1 MHIVYTNNFTSKLIQ
16 IKRTVLTF
24 GPVEK
29 QERGSRGSFLADI
42 RTRQQLAPT
51 LCRVARNWRGGGEMV
66 RHTNHNGDAGRLPFG
81 PAGLMLAGLLGLFSS
96 AVNAAWELNLQMP
109 VTALARRVY
118 DLHTLLTWVIF
129 IIFVGV
135 FAVVTW
141 SLIFHRKSIGHKAA
155 DFHDNTA
162 VEIAWTIVPTLV
174 LIAIAFPATSTLVE
188 MRDSSQPDLTIKAT
202 GYQWKWGYEYV
213 TGDAAGVKFMSV
225 MSTPREQIE
234 NKTPKGQHYLLEVDH
249 PLVVP
254 VGKKVR
260 MLLTATD
267 VIHNWSVPAFAVK
280 TDAVPGFLR
289 DTWFRAEKEG
299 TYRGQCSELCGKDHG
314 FMPVVVEVV
323 SAEKYAAW
331 VAEQKKTMAAS
342 ADDPAKVW
350 KMDELMARGEKV
362 YTANCAACHQPTGA
376 GLPPV
381 FPALDGS
388 KIARGPKAAHLD
400 IVMKGKPGTAMA
412 AFGTQLSDTDIAAVV
427 AYERNAWT
435 NKLGEL
441 IQPAEVKA
449 LRGK

>member
-1 MHIVYTNNFTSKLIQ
+1 MSNEGDLGGSMAINKINSCRGQGYACLVRGFTA
-16 IKRTVLTF
+16 
-24 GPVEK
+24 GA
-29 QERGSRGSFLADI
+29 LA
-42 RTRQQLAPT
+42 
-51 LCRVARNWRGGGEMV
+51 V
-66 RHTNHNGDAGRLPFG
+66 F
-81 PAGLMLAGLLGLFSS
+81 AGLA
-96 AVNAAWELNLQMP
+96 NAAWELNLQMP

-141 SLIFHRKSIGHKAA
+141 SIIFHRKSRGHKAA
-155 DFHDNTA
+155 DFHDNTT
-162 VEIAWTIVPTLV
+162 VEIVWTIVPTLV
-174 LIAIAFPATSTLVE
+174 LIAIAFPATSALVE

-225 MSTPREQIE
+225 MSTPREQID
-234 NKTPKGQHYLLEVDH
+234 NKAPKGEHYLLEVDH

-260 MLLTATD
+260 VLLTATD

-323 SAEKYAAW
+323 SAEKYATW
-331 VAEQKKTMAAS
+331 VAQQKAAMAAVT
-342 ADDPAKVW
+342 DDPAKVW

-362 YTANCAACHQPTGA
+362 YAANCAACHQPNGA
-376 GLPPV
+376 GLPPA

-388 KIARGPKAAHLD
+388 KITKGPKAGHLD
-400 IVMKGKPGTAMA
+400 IVLKGKPGTAMA
-412 AFGTQLSDTDIAAVV
+412 AFGAQLSDTDIAAVV
-427 AYERNAWT
+427 AYERNAWS

>member
-1 MHIVYTNNFTSKLIQ
+1 MARHSNMH
-16 IKRTVLTF
+16 
-24 GPVEK
+24 
-29 QERGSRGSFLADI
+29 DD
-42 RTRQQLAPT
+42 
-51 LCRVARNWRGGGEMV
+51 AR
-66 RHTNHNGDAGRLPFG
+66 RLPG
-81 PAGLMLAGLLGLFSS
+81 TIAGLMLAALLGVFSS
-96 AVNAAWELNLQMP
+96 VASAAWELNLQLP

-141 SLIFHRKSIGHKAA
+141 SIIFHRKSKGHKAA

-174 LIAIAFPATSTLVE
+174 LIAIAFPATSALVE
-188 MRDSSQPDLTIKAT
+188 MRDTSQPDLTIKAT

-234 NKTPKGQHYLLEVDH
+234 NKAPKGEHYLLEVDH

-331 VAEQKKTMAAS
+331 VAEQKKAMAAS

-350 KMDELMARGEKV
+350 KLDELMARGEKV
-362 YTANCAACHQPTGA
+362 YAANCAACHQPNGA
-376 GLPPV
+376 GLPPA

-388 KIARGPKAAHLD
+388 KIAKGPKGAHID
-400 IVMKGKPGTAMA
+400 IVLNGKPGTAMA
-412 AFGTQLSDTDIAAVV
+412 AFGAQLSDTDIAAVV

-435 NKLGEL
+435 NKLGEV

>member
-1 MHIVYTNNFTSKLIQ
+1 MSNEGDLGGSMAINKINSCRGQGYACLVRGFTA
-16 IKRTVLTF
+16 
-24 GPVEK
+24 GA
-29 QERGSRGSFLADI
+29 LAVFAS
-42 RTRQQLAPT
+42 LA
-51 LCRVARNWRGGGEMV
+51 
-66 RHTNHNGDAGRLPFG
+66 
-81 PAGLMLAGLLGLFSS
+81 
-96 AVNAAWELNLQMP
+96 NAAWELNLQMP

-141 SLIFHRKSIGHKAA
+141 SIIFHRKSRGHKAA
-155 DFHDNTA
+155 DFHDNTT
-162 VEIAWTIVPTLV
+162 VEIVWTIVPTLV
-174 LIAIAFPATSTLVE
+174 LIAIAFPATSALVE

-225 MSTPREQIE
+225 MSTPREQID
-234 NKTPKGQHYLLEVDH
+234 NKAPKGEHYLLEVDH

-260 MLLTATD
+260 VLLTATD

-323 SAEKYAAW
+323 SAEKYATW
-331 VAEQKKTMAAS
+331 VAQQKAAMAAVT
-342 ADDPAKVW
+342 DDPTKVW

-362 YTANCAACHQPTGA
+362 YAANCAACHQPNGA
-376 GLPPV
+376 GLPPA

-388 KIARGPKAAHLD
+388 KITKGPKAGHLD
-400 IVMKGKPGTAMA
+400 IVLKGKPGTAMA
-412 AFGTQLSDTDIAAVV
+412 AFGAQLSDTDIAAVV
-427 AYERNAWT
+427 AYERNAWS

>member
-1 MHIVYTNNFTSKLIQ
+1 MAINKINSCRGQGYVCLL
-16 IKRTVLTF
+16 RGLTA
-24 GPVEK
+24 
-29 QERGSRGSFLADI
+29 GSLAVFAS
-42 RTRQQLAPT
+42 LA
-51 LCRVARNWRGGGEMV
+51 
-66 RHTNHNGDAGRLPFG
+66 
-81 PAGLMLAGLLGLFSS
+81 
-96 AVNAAWELNLQMP
+96 NAAWELNLQSP

-141 SLIFHRKSIGHKAA
+141 SIIFHRKSRGHKAA
-155 DFHDNTA
+155 DFHDNTT
-162 VEIAWTIVPTLV
+162 VEIVWTIVPTLV
-174 LIAIAFPATSTLVE
+174 LIAIAFPATSALVE

-225 MSTPREQIE
+225 MSTPREQID
-234 NKTPKGQHYLLEVDH
+234 NKAPKGEHYLLEVDH

-260 MLLTATD
+260 VLLTATD

-323 SAEKYAAW
+323 SAEKYATW
-331 VAEQKKTMAAS
+331 VAQQKAAMAAVT
-342 ADDPAKVW
+342 DDPAKVW

-362 YTANCAACHQPTGA
+362 YAANCAACHQPNGA
-376 GLPPV
+376 GLPPA

-388 KIARGPKAAHLD
+388 KITKGPKAGHLD
-400 IVMKGKPGTAMA
+400 IVLKGKPGTAMA
-412 AFGTQLSDTDIAAVV
+412 AFGAQLSDTDIAAVV
-427 AYERNAWT
+427 AYERNAWS

>member
-1 MHIVYTNNFTSKLIQ
+1 M
-16 IKRTVLTF
+16 
-24 GPVEK
+24 
-29 QERGSRGSFLADI
+29 
-42 RTRQQLAPT
+42 
-51 LCRVARNWRGGGEMV
+51 ARNSNKDRDVSRSRRFSTG
-66 RHTNHNGDAGRLPFG
+66 LP
-81 PAGLMLAGLLGLFSS
+81 LVGLLSMFAGI
-96 AVNAAWELNLQMP
+96 ANAAWELNLQEP
-109 VTALARRVY
+109 ATAVARRVY
-118 DLHTLLTWVIF
+118 DLHTLLLWVIT

-135 FAVVTW
+135 FAVVAY
-141 SLIFHRKSIGHKAA
+141 SLVFHRKSKGHKPA
-155 DFHDNTA
+155 DFHENTR
-162 VEIAWTIVPTLV
+162 VEVAWTIVPLLI
-174 LIAIAFPATSTLVE
+174 LIAIAIPATSTLVQ
-188 MRDSSQPDLTIKAT
+188 MRDTSQPDLTIKAT

-213 TGDAAGVKFMSV
+213 TGDAAGVKYMSV
-225 MSTPREQIE
+225 LATPRDQIK
-234 NKTPKGQHYLLEVDH
+234 NKAAKGEHYLLEVDH

-260 MLLTATD
+260 ILTTASD
-267 VIHNWSVPAFAVK
+267 VIHTWSVPAFAVK

-331 VAEQKKTMAAS
+331 VTDQKKAMAA
-342 ADDPAKVW
+342 ATEDPAKVW
-350 KMDELMARGEKV
+350 TLDELLVRGEKV
-362 YTANCAACHQPTGA
+362 YAANCAACHQPTGQ

-388 KIARGPKAAHLD
+388 KIAKGPKAAHID
-400 IVMKGKPGTAMA
+400 IVVKGKPGTAMA
-412 AFGTQLSDTDIAAVV
+412 AFGAQLSDTDIAAVV

-435 NKLGEL
+435 NKLGEV

>member
-1 MHIVYTNNFTSKLIQ
+1 M
-16 IKRTVLTF
+16 
-24 GPVEK
+24 
-29 QERGSRGSFLADI
+29 
-42 RTRQQLAPT
+42 
-51 LCRVARNWRGGGEMV
+51 ARHSYNK
-66 RHTNHNGDAGRLPFG
+66 GDAAGLLRG
-81 PAGLMLAGLLGLFSS
+81 PAGLMLAGLLGAFSN
-96 AVNAAWELNLQMP
+96 AAYAAWELNLQLP

-141 SLIFHRKSIGHKAA
+141 SIIFHRKSKGHKAA

-162 VEIAWTIVPTLV
+162 VEIAWTVVPTLI
-174 LIAIAFPATSTLVE
+174 LIAIAFPATSALVE
-188 MRDSSQPDLTIKAT
+188 MRDTSHPDLTIKAT

-234 NKTPKGQHYLLEVDH
+234 NKAPKGEHYLLEVDH
-249 PLVVP
+249 PMVVP

-331 VAEQKKTMAAS
+331 VGEQKKAMAAS
-342 ADDPAKVW
+342 ADDPTKVW

-362 YTANCAACHQPTGA
+362 YATNCAACHQSNGA
-376 GLPPV
+376 GLPPA

-388 KIARGPKAAHLD
+388 KIAKGPKAAHFD

-412 AFGTQLSDTDIAAVV
+412 PFAAQLSDTDIAAVV
-427 AYERNAWT
+427 AYERNAWS

>member
-1 MHIVYTNNFTSKLIQ
+1 MAGYSNNK
-16 IKRTVLTF
+16 
-24 GPVEK
+24 
-29 QERGSRGSFLADI
+29 
-42 RTRQQLAPT
+42 
-51 LCRVARNWRGGGEMV
+51 
-66 RHTNHNGDAGRLPFG
+66 GDAGRLPFR
-81 PAGLMLAGLLGLFSS
+81 PAGLILAGLLGVFSS
-96 AVNAAWELNLQMP
+96 AAGAAWELNLQTP

-141 SLIFHRKSIGHKAA
+141 SIIYHRKSIGHKAA
-155 DFHDNTA
+155 DFHDNTT
-162 VEIAWTIVPTLV
+162 VEIAWTVVPTLI
-174 LIAIAFPATSTLVE
+174 LIAIAFPATSALVE
-188 MRDSSQPDLTIKAT
+188 MRDTSQPDMTVKVT

-234 NKTPKGQHYLLEVDH
+234 NKAPKGEHYLLEVDR

-260 MLLTATD
+260 VLLTATD

-331 VAEQKKTMAAS
+331 VADQKKAMAAS

-350 KMDELMARGEKV
+350 KLDELMARGEKV
-362 YTANCAACHQPTGA
+362 YTTNCAACHQANGA

-381 FPALDGS
+381 FPGLDGS
-388 KIARGPKAAHLD
+388 KIAMGPKAAHLD
-400 IVMKGKPGTAMA
+400 IVLNGKPGTAMA
-412 AFGTQLSDTDIAAVV
+412 AYAAQLSDTDIAAVV
-427 AYERNAWT
+427 AYERNAWS
-435 NKLGEL
+435 NKLGEV

>member
-1 MHIVYTNNFTSKLIQ
+1 VPSQGTH
-16 IKRTVLTF
+16 
-24 GPVEK
+24 
-29 QERGSRGSFLADI
+29 
-42 RTRQQLAPT
+42 
-51 LCRVARNWRGGGEMV
+51 
-66 RHTNHNGDAGRLPFG
+66 GRLRLPCSPVWRTPPG
-81 PAGLMLAGLLGLFSS
+81 
-96 AVNAAWELNLQMP
+96 NLTCRSP

-141 SLIFHRKSIGHKAA
+141 SIIFHRKSRGHKAA
-155 DFHDNTA
+155 DFHDNTT
-162 VEIAWTIVPTLV
+162 VEIVWTIVPTLV
-174 LIAIAFPATSTLVE
+174 LIAIAFPATSALVE

-225 MSTPREQIE
+225 MSTPREQID
-234 NKTPKGQHYLLEVDH
+234 NKAPKGEHYLLEVDH

-260 MLLTATD
+260 VLLTATD

-323 SAEKYAAW
+323 SAEKYATW
-331 VAEQKKTMAAS
+331 VAQQKAAMAAVT
-342 ADDPAKVW
+342 DDPAKVW

-362 YTANCAACHQPTGA
+362 YAANCAACHQPNGA
-376 GLPPV
+376 GLPPA

-388 KIARGPKAAHLD
+388 KITKGPKAGHLD
-400 IVMKGKPGTAMA
+400 IVLKGKPGTAMA
-412 AFGTQLSDTDIAAVV
+412 AFGAQLSDTDIAAVV
-427 AYERNAWT
+427 AYERNAWS

>member
-1 MHIVYTNNFTSKLIQ
+1 MARHSNNMGD
-16 IKRTVLTF
+16 RWPR
-24 GPVEK
+24 GPV
-29 QERGSRGSFLADI
+29 
-42 RTRQQLAPT
+42 
-51 LCRVARNWRGGGEMV
+51 
-66 RHTNHNGDAGRLPFG
+66 
-81 PAGLMLAGLLGLFSS
+81 GLVLAGLLGAFSHTAS
-96 AVNAAWELNLQMP
+96 AAWELNLQNP
-109 VTALARRVY
+109 VTALALRIY
-118 DLHTLLTWVIF
+118 ELHTLLTWVIF

-135 FAVVTW
+135 FSVVTW
-141 SLIFHRKSIGHKAA
+141 SIIFHRKSKGYKAA

-174 LIAIAFPATSTLVE
+174 LIAIAFPATSALVS
-188 MRDSSQPDLTIKAT
+188 MRDTSLSDLTIKAT

-225 MSTPREQIE
+225 LSTPRDQIE
-234 NKTPKGQHYLLEVDH
+234 NKATKGEHYLLEVDH

-260 MLLTATD
+260 MLLTAND

-331 VAEQKKTMAAS
+331 VAEQKQAMTAS
-342 ADDPAKVW
+342 ADDPSKVW
-350 KMDELMARGEKV
+350 TLDELVARGEKV
-362 YTANCAACHQPTGA
+362 YTTNCAACHQPTGA

-388 KIARGPKAAHLD
+388 KIVKGPKAAHLE

-412 AFGTQLSDTDIAAVV
+412 PFGAQLSDTDIAAVV

-435 NKLGEL
+435 NKLGEV

>member
-1 MHIVYTNNFTSKLIQ
+1 M
-16 IKRTVLTF
+16 
-24 GPVEK
+24 
-29 QERGSRGSFLADI
+29 
-42 RTRQQLAPT
+42 
-51 LCRVARNWRGGGEMV
+51 ARHSNS
-66 RHTNHNGDAGRLPFG
+66 NGDASRLPGG
-81 PAGLMLAGLLGLFSS
+81 PAGLMVAGLLGVFSN
-96 AVNAAWELNLQMP
+96 AANAAWELNLQTP

-141 SLIFHRKSIGHKAA
+141 SIIFHRKSKGHKAS
-155 DFHDNTA
+155 DFHDNTT
-162 VEIAWTIVPTLV
+162 VEIVWTVVPTLI

-188 MRDSSQPDLTIKAT
+188 MRDSAQPDLTIKAT

-234 NKTPKGQHYLLEVDH
+234 NKTPKGEHYLLEVDR
-249 PLVVP
+249 PMVVP

-280 TDAVPGFLR
+280 ADAVPGFLR
-289 DTWFRAEKEG
+289 DTWFRADKEG

-331 VAEQKKTMAAS
+331 VADQKKAMAAA
-342 ADDPAKVW
+342 ADDPAKIW
-350 KMDELMARGEKV
+350 KLDELMARGEKV
-362 YTANCAACHQPTGA
+362 YAANCAACHQANGK
-376 GLPPV
+376 GLPPA

-388 KIARGPKAAHLD
+388 KIAKGPKAAHID
-400 IVMKGKPGTAMA
+400 MVVKGKPGTAMA
-412 AFGTQLSDTDIAAVV
+412 AFGAQLSDTDIAAVV

-435 NKLGEL
+435 NKLGEV

>member
-1 MHIVYTNNFTSKLIQ
+1 MARQSNN
-16 IKRTVLTF
+16 
-24 GPVEK
+24 
-29 QERGSRGSFLADI
+29 
-42 RTRQQLAPT
+42 
-51 LCRVARNWRGGGEMV
+51 
-66 RHTNHNGDAGRLPFG
+66 NGDAVRLLFRS
-81 PAGLMLAGLLGLFSS
+81 AGLLLTALLGMFSN
-96 AVNAAWELNLQMP
+96 AANAAWELNLQVP
-109 VTALARRVY
+109 VTALARRIY

-135 FAVVTW
+135 FAVATW
-141 SLIFHRKSIGHKAA
+141 AIIFHRKSIGHKAA

-162 VEIAWTIVPTLV
+162 VEIAWTIVPTLI
-174 LIAIAFPATSTLVE
+174 LIAIAFPATSALVE
-188 MRDSSQPDLTIKAT
+188 MRDTSQPDLTIKAT

-225 MSTPREQIE
+225 LSTPREQIE
-234 NKTPKGQHYLLEVDH
+234 NKTAKGEHYLLEVDR
-249 PLVVP
+249 PMVVP

-260 MLLTATD
+260 VLTTASD

-280 TDAVPGFLR
+280 VDAVPGFLR

-331 VAEQKKTMAAS
+331 AAEQKKAMAAS

-350 KMDELMARGEKV
+350 KLDELMARGEKV
-362 YTANCAACHQPTGA
+362 YTANCAACHQPNGA
-376 GLPPV
+376 GLPPA

-388 KIARGPKAAHLD
+388 KIAKGPKGAHID
-400 IVMKGKPGTAMA
+400 IVLKGKPGTAMA
-412 AFGTQLSDTDIAAVV
+412 SFAAQLNDTEIAAVV
-427 AYERNAWT
+427 AYERNAWS